1 MSFLPPIIATL
12 IADTKEY
19 TAKMTEAQAKMGE
32 FGAVSKSSAGLF
44 GLSAKTIAFGAA
56 GVAVAVGAYAVD
68 AALKFNEQMD
78 KVRLQAGLT
87 KEQTDQLS
95 QSILNISSSFG
106 VTTSDLATGAVM
118 IEQAGIK
125 GAAAT
130 TLLNNAAKASI
141 ITNASVADT
150 TKAIVAAQTLQIS
163 KGMDVA
169 KLTGI
174 LVKGS
179 QDFVG
184 GLASEEQM
192 LSGRVGVALAKYG
205 IGLKQIIP
213 LGAEFAKVGLPAR
226 SIAAFANALSNLN
239 KPLTDSK
246 GKLTSYAQGLERVG
260 LSQQKLASYLRT
272 GNITAI
278 LTSIKE
284 AAGGSTAKEGILVQ
298 AVFGTTGSA
307 AAMAL
312 LKDYNAY
319 LKEAKNLAGAGAG
332 TLAAQTQ
339 TALMTPAQQVKVFQQ
354 SLNNALIQLGTV
366 GLPWVITG
374 VKFATGVLDEL
385 TGLLTGNYKGRTAA
399 TGGKGQAVKDFF
411 GGIVNSFNQEFTSLA
426 KAAVAVYTNNQT
438 ALNNALFKKTP
449 VPFDYHQSTTLTP
462 KKVVINNKA
471 TVRSNGGRW

>member
-32 FGAVSKSSAGLF
+32 FGAASKSSAGLF
-44 GLSAKTIAFGAA
+44 GASASTIALGAA

-68 AALKFNEQMD
+68 AAYKFQEGLD
-78 KVRLQAGLT
+78 KIQNQAGLT
-87 KEQTDQLS
+87 TAQTDALGK
-95 QSILNISSSFG
+95 SIRNISV
-106 VTTSDLATGAVM
+106 VTGISTSDLETAALTV
-118 IEQAGIK
+118 EQAGIH

-130 TLLNNAAKASI
+130 KLLTDASKAAV

-150 TKAIVAAQTLQIS
+150 TKAIVSAQTLQIS

-174 LVKGS
+174 LIAGS
-179 QDFVG
+179 HDFVG
-184 GLASEEQM
+184 GLSAEEKM
-192 LSGRVGVALAKYG
+192 LQGRVGVALAKYG

-213 LGAEFAKVGLPAR
+213 LGAEFAKVGLPGRYVA
-226 SIAAFANALSNLN
+226 SFANSLANLE

-246 GKLTSYAQGLERVG
+246 GKLTAYAQGLEKVG

-272 GNITAI
+272 GNITGI

-284 AAGGSTAKEGILVQ
+284 AAGGNVVKEGIITQ
-298 AVFGTTGSA
+298 TVFGTGGSA

-312 LKDYNAY
+312 LKDYNA
-319 LKEAKNLAGAGAG
+319 LLAQSKNLAGAGAG
-332 TLAAQTQ
+332 
-339 TALMTPAQQVKVFQQ
+339 
-354 SLNNALIQLGTV
+354 SLKTGWANVTTQLGPQIKILEAQVQDLALSLGKILLPKVLV
-366 GLPWVITG
+366 GVEWANKFITDTKKFFDTHPIVMKVVAEVFKLSFGPFGDILKSLGWVASHIIPSS
-374 VKFATGVLDEL
+374 
-385 TGLLTGNYKGRTAA
+385 N
-399 TGGKGQAVKDFF
+399 
-411 GGIVNSFNQEFTSLA
+411 
-426 KAAVAVYTNNQT
+426 
-438 ALNNALFKKTP
+438 TP
-449 VPFDYHQSTTLTP
+449 KSTTLTP